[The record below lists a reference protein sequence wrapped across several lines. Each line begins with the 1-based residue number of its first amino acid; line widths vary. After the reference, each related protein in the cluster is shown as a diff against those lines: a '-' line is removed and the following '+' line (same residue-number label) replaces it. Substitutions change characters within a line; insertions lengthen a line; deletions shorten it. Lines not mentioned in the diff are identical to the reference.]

1 MNLANLTLH
10 SPTELLFFLF
20 SSILVL
26 SSLIVVLKQNM
37 VHAAMFLI
45 LAFFNASGLFL
56 LIGAEFIAMLLIVVY
71 VGAVAVLFLF
81 VVMMLNTDQEIVLQ
95 IDRKKP
101 FLALIGVILFIEI
114 FLFIQFSSIGSYQP
128 KIAYAINQNI
138 SNTHNIGNVLYTDFI
153 IPFQIVGLILFV
165 AMVGAIVLTLQ
176 PGNPLAKKQNIAQQ
190 VARSKKDALE
200 IVKVASGSGI
210 NL

>member
-1 MNLANLTLH
+1 MNLALY

-20 SSILVL
+20 STILVL
-26 SSLIVVLKQNM
+26 SSFVVVLKQNM
-37 VHAAMFLI
+37 VNSAMFLI

-71 VGAVAVLFLF
+71 VGAIAVLFLF
-81 VVMMLNTDQEIVLQ
+81 VVMMLNTDQEIILQ

-101 FLALIGVILFIEI
+101 FLALIGIVLFIEI
-114 FLFIQFSSIGSYQP
+114 FLCIEFSSIGSYQP
-128 KIAYAINQNI
+128 KIAYAINQGI

-165 AMVGAIVLTLQ
+165 AMIGAIVLTLQ
-176 PGNPLAKKQNIAQQ
+176 AKNSLAKKQNICNQ
-190 VARSKKDALE
+190 VFRYKKDSLE
-200 IVKVASGSGI
+200 VVKVASGSGI

>member
-1 MNLANLTLH
+1 MNLTFF

-20 SSILVL
+20 SSVLVL
-26 SSLIVVLKQNM
+26 SSLIVIVKQNM

-71 VGAVAVLFLF
+71 VGAIAVLFLF
-81 VVMMLNTDQEIVLQ
+81 VVMMLNSDQEIILQ

-101 FLALIGVILFIEI
+101 FLALIGVVLFIEI

-176 PGNPLAKKQNIAQQ
+176 QNETAMKKQNISQQ
-190 VARSKKDALE
+190 ISRCKKEALE
-200 IVKVASGSGI
+200 VVKVASGSGL

>member
-1 MNLANLTLH
+1 MNLALY
-10 SPTELLFFLF
+10 SPIELLFFLF

-26 SSLIVVLKQNM
+26 SSFVVVLKQNM
-37 VHAAMFLI
+37 VHSAMFLI

-71 VGAVAVLFLF
+71 VGAIAVLFLF
-81 VVMMLNTDQEIVLQ
+81 VVMMLNTDQEIILQ

-101 FLALIGVILFIEI
+101 FLALIGIVLFIEI
-114 FLFIQFSSIGSYQP
+114 FLCIEFSSIGSYQP
-128 KIAYAINQNI
+128 KIAYAINQGI

-165 AMVGAIVLTLQ
+165 AMIGAIVLTLQ
-176 PGNPLAKKQNIAQQ
+176 AKNSLAKKQNICNQ
-190 VARSKKDALE
+190 VFRSKKDSLE
-200 IVKVASGSGI
+200 VVKVASGSGI